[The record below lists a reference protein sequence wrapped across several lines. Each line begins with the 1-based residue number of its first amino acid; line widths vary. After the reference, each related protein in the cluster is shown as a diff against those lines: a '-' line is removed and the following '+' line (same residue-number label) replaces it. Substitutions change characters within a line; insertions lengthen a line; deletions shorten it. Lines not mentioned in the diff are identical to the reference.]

1 MKRTKS
7 TSPRGLSFEQA
18 QALPKI
24 VLHEHYD
31 CSIRPAHV
39 LERGTVQNLAI
50 PQEFKDMWVA
60 AGTNA
65 AQQSLAAAQYQNWLR
80 AHAKRSLTNYLEIL
94 WEQVLPTLQ
103 TQDDI
108 YKTARER
115 VEDAVADGMIFLK
128 LRFAPQLHRR
138 RGLSFKQVIDP
149 LQQAASEAPIPVR
162 LAVCALRHENGRMAY
177 HLANTVLKN
186 PLVTTFDLAGDESK
200 FPGVPTWWAKQA
212 MRVSAAGKQVT
223 CHIGEANPI
232 TAADHAALDAIGCCE
247 IGHGVQGDPRNKLCT
262 VCFTS
267 NLVTHVAKSAKK
279 HPIDR
284 MYRAGKLVNIDLDGT
299 LLTGTS
305 TTHEY
310 VRLSQTFGWTVDD
323 FLRCN
328 LTGLQFAT
336 VDDAGR
342 KRLEQQLLDGYR
354 RAGARC

>member
-1 MKRTKS
+1 MKASKS
-7 TSPRGLSFEQA
+7 GRHRLSFEQA
-18 QALPKI
+18 QRLPKI

-31 CSIRPAHV
+31 CSIRPTHV
-39 LERGTVQNLAI
+39 LGRGTAENLAI

-60 AGTNA
+60 AGTDA
-65 AQQSLAAAQYQNWLR
+65 ALQAAAATRYQTWLGE
-80 AHAKRSLTNYLEIL
+80 HAKHSLTNYLEIL

-108 YKTARER
+108 YKTAKER

-138 RGLSFKQVIDP
+138 NGLSLQQVIDP
-149 LQQAASEAPIPVR
+149 LQQAASEASIPVR

-200 FPGVPTWWAKQA
+200 FPGVPAWWARQA

-223 CHIGEANPI
+223 CHIGEANAI
-232 TAADHAALDAIGCCE
+232 TDADHAALDAIGCCE
-247 IGHGVQGDPRNKLCT
+247 LGHAIHGDPRNKLCT
-262 VCFTS
+262 VCMTS
-267 NLVTHVAKSAKK
+267 NLVTHVVESAKK

-284 MYRAGKLVNIDLDGT
+284 MYRKGKNVNIDLDGT
-299 LLTGTS
+299 LLTGTT

-310 VRLSQTFGWTVDD
+310 MALSRTFGWTVDD

-328 LTGLQFAT
+328 LTGLRYAT
-336 VDDAGR
+336 VDEATR
-342 KRLEQQLLDGYR
+342 KKLERQLLEGYR
-354 RAGARC
+354 QAGARC